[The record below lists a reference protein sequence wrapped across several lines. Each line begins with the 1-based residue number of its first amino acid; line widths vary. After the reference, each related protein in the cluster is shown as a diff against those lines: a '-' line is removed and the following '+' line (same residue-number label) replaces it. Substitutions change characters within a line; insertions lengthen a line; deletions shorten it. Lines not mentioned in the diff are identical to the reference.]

1 MALCELENISRI
13 EEEMNQL
20 EVMRIR
26 EEMKMEGAV
35 KETPVDINVFG
46 LYGHFNI
53 LTIIVVI
60 VAIGLGLQGRWM
72 MTGNDLLLD
81 HLAEMSHSSKE
92 DIASSKWRQLE
103 NNFEDLMEKF
113 GRQKDVLQELV
124 ESNDRMKKELKLVKE
139 SLEKMKASNR
149 KMLEKILD
157 SVEEPVVVVKKRNFE
172 E

>member
-1 MALCELENISRI
+1 MAMCELEDISRI

-20 EVMRIR
+20 EDMRIR

-53 LTIIVVI
+53 LTIIVVM

-81 HLAEMSHSSKE
+81 HLAEMSHSSNIP
-92 DIASSKWRQLE
+92 DQVVPFTPRLSRST
-103 NNFEDLMEKF
+103 DLKNRSCPGDDRYLSVKMATLV
-113 GRQKDVLQELV
+113 VL
-124 ESNDRMKKELKLVKE
+124 RY
-139 SLEKMKASNR
+139 
-149 KMLEKILD
+149 
-157 SVEEPVVVVKKRNFE
+157 F
-172 E
+172 